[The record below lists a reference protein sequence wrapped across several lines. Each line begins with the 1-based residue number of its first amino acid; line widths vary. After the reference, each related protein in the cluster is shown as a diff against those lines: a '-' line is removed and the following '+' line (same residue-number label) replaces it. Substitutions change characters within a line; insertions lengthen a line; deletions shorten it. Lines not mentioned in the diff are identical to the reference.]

1 MTSFLPTNLLGV
13 TTIVSSPSNN
23 NDKLSLSPT
32 PGAPLTG
39 DPSLIPSKYIISP
52 SPDREKRD
60 EEIGAP
66 LSPSTPTTLFSN
78 SDNSRGHTSSLNP
91 HPSRN
96 IPQPG
101 GSAQHPAPPPIHLT
115 RAPPS
120 TLLDAPARAA
130 MSLPNGITAAAQARA
145 VRGGEAKTPE
155 YEVDDDG
162 FGYQSRNDSGSGSS
176 RVYSRAGFGG
186 NGGGESTPLLAPTPQ
201 YPDRSGGGGVGASL
215 SRSSSA
221 ASTSSNRGILR
232 RIFIDRATTPSQ
244 HLTRPTF
251 PPPSLSTYSP
261 IPPQPLSLW
270 SKINLFIN
278 QTISIVL
285 STYFL
290 IFVVLWAFSAEIAKA
305 LPKWVWPDAPKKF
318 PWDDEKYWKKEGKRV
333 SKDPADY
340 AKQVG
345 MDIEHQTVETEDG
358 YYLKMHKVID
368 PKAKPRS
375 DGRGGFPV
383 LVLHGL
389 FQSSGSF
396 VTSEDRSL
404 AFWLAKN
411 GGYQVY
417 LGNTR
422 GVFDMGHRNFGRNDP
437 RFWDWTIREL
447 ALYDLPA
454 LVEHVC
460 RETGYDK
467 IAFIGHSQ
475 GNGLAFISLSLGMCP
490 SLGKKLSVFIALAPA
505 VYAGP
510 LTHGFPFTALNK
522 MEWGKWKRFFGV
534 LDFIPLMRWAYDY
547 APARL
552 FAALGY
558 IMFAFLFG
566 WTDANWLHRRKTKM
580 FRFTP
585 TPVSSASIF
594 WWCGK
599 GGFADRKCTL
609 DDSLDR
615 WFDDRFPP
623 LSIYHGGRDFLVL
636 AEPLI
641 ERMEKKEKDVN
652 VIKVTKLD
660 KSEHCD
666 FYWAAEAVEWAYL
679 SFMDDIESTRP
690 KYPDEEEGTDAERRN
705 GTATNTDPDEAPS
718 TII

>member
-1 MTSFLPTNLLGV
+1 MASFLPSTILNA
-13 TTIVSSPSNN
+13 TTSIISTT
-23 NDKLSLSPT
+23 SPT
-32 PGAPLTG
+32 KLPLTPTGGAPLSG
-39 DPSLIPSKYIISP
+39 DTTLVPPKYIIS
-52 SPDREKRD
+52 EKRD
-60 EEIGAP
+60 EDAGLP
-66 LSPSTPTTLFSN
+66 PSPVVEEHHPA
-78 SDNSRGHTSSLNP
+78 RGQTSSLNP
-91 HPSRN
+91 HPSRSL
-96 IPQPG
+96 PQPG
-101 GSAQHPAPPPIHLT
+101 SDTHGASPILV
-115 RAPPS
+115 RSPPS

-130 MSLPNGITAAAQARA
+130 MSLPNSQTASAQARA
-145 VRGGEAKTPE
+145 VRGNDPKTPE
-155 YEVDDDG
+155 YEVDEEG
-162 FGYQSRNDSGSGSS
+162 VG
-176 RVYSRAGFGG
+176 YSRAGDGA
-186 NGGGESTPLLAPTPQ
+186 EQVPLLAPTPQ
-201 YPDRSGGGGVGASL
+201 YAGGGRSPGL
-215 SRSSSA
+215 SRASSA
-221 ASTSSNRGILR
+221 ASNSSSRGILR
-232 RIFIDRATTPSQ
+232 RIFIDRSTTPSQ

-261 IPPQPLSLW
+261 ISPKPLTLW
-270 SKINLFIN
+270 AKINLLFI
-278 QTISIVL
+278 QTFSIIL

-290 IFVVLWAFSAEIAKA
+290 IFVVLWALSAEVAKA
-305 LPKWVWPDAPKKF
+305 LPKWVWPDRPKNF

-340 AKQVG
+340 ARQVG

-358 YYLKMHKVID
+358 YFLKMHRVID
-368 PKAKPRS
+368 PDAVTHS

-404 AFWLAKN
+404 AFWLAKQ
-411 GGYQVY
+411 GKYQVY

-422 GVFDMGHRNFGRNDP
+422 GVFDMGHRNFSRNDP

-447 ALYDLPA
+447 AMYDLPA

-510 LTHGFPFTALNK
+510 LTTGFPFTALNK
-522 MEWGKWKRFFGV
+522 MEWSRWKRFFGV

-566 WTDANWLHRRKTKM
+566 WTDTNWLHRRKTKM

-609 DDSLDR
+609 DDSLER

-636 AEPLI
+636 AEPLL
-641 ERMEKKEKDVN
+641 ERLEKKEKDVN

-690 KYPDEEEGTDAERRN
+690 RYPDEPEQHKE
-705 GTATNTDPDEAPS
+705 ATETNVD
-718 TII
+718 

>member
-1 MTSFLPTNLLGV
+1 MTSFLPTNILNA
-13 TTIVSSPSNN
+13 TTSILSPPSPTKI
-23 NDKLSLSPT
+23 KLALSPT
-32 PGAPLTG
+32 PGAPLYNDAT
-39 DPSLIPSKYIISP
+39 LIPSKYLT
-52 SPDREKRD
+52 EKRD
-60 EEIGAP
+60 EDEGYP
-66 LSPSTPTTLFSN
+66 PSPVVDPHQTWS
-78 SDNSRGHTSSLNP
+78 GQTSSLNP
-91 HPSRN
+91 HPTRPT
-96 IPQPG
+96 PQPG
-101 GSAQHPAPPPIHLT
+101 SETQAASPPPTINLV
-115 RAPPS
+115 RSPPS
-120 TLLDAPARAA
+120 TLMDAPARAA
-130 MSLPNGITAAAQARA
+130 MNLPNSQTAAAQARA
-145 VRGGEAKTPE
+145 VRGGEARTPE
-155 YEVDDDG
+155 YEIDEEG
-162 FGYQSRNDSGSGSS
+162 MGYASPSGSRS
-176 RVYSRAGFGG
+176 RLYE
-186 NGGGESTPLLAPTPQ
+186 ESAPLLAPTPQ
-201 YPDRSGGGGVGASL
+201 YPDRPGL

-221 ASTSSNRGILR
+221 ASSSSNRGILR

-261 IPPQPLSLW
+261 IPPSPLSLS

-278 QTISIVL
+278 QLVSVVL
-285 STYFL
+285 STFFL
-290 IFVVLWAFSAEIAKA
+290 VFVVGWALTAEAA
-305 LPKWVWPDAPKKF
+305 RCLPRWVWPDRPKNF
-318 PWDDEKYWKKEGKRV
+318 PWDKEEYWKKEGKKI
-333 SKDPADY
+333 SKDPTDY
-340 AKQVG
+340 ARQVG
-345 MDIEHQTVETEDG
+345 MDIEHQTLETEDG
-358 YYLKMHKVID
+358 YYLKMHRVID
-368 PKAKPRS
+368 PDAQPHS

-422 GVFDMGHRNFGRNDP
+422 GVFDMGHRNFSRNDP

-447 ALYDLPA
+447 AMYDLPA
-454 LVEHVC
+454 MVEHVC

-467 IAFIGHSQ
+467 IGFIGHSQ

-510 LTHGFPFTALNK
+510 LTTGFPFTALNK
-522 MEWGKWKRFFGV
+522 MEWSKWKRFFGV

-547 APARL
+547 CPAKI

-566 WTDANWLHRRKTKM
+566 WTDTNWLHRRKTKM

-623 LSIYHGGRDFLVL
+623 LSIYYGGRDFLVL
-636 AEPLI
+636 TEPLL
-641 ERMEKKEKDVN
+641 ERLEKKETDVK
-652 VIKVTKLD
+652 VIKVSKLD
-660 KSEHCD
+660 LSEHCD

-679 SFMDDIESTRP
+679 SFLDDIESTRP
-690 KYPDEEEGTDAERRN
+690 RYPDEEETAESGTE
-705 GTATNTDPDEAPS
+705 TKNTREG
-718 TII
+718 